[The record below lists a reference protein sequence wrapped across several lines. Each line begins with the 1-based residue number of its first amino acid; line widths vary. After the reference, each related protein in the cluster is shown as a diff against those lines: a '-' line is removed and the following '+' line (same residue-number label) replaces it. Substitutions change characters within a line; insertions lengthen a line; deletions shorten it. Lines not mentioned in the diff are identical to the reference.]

1 MKQQLIIKTITA
13 SIIGVALCM
22 LIGLISGYIQSY
34 SLTNWYPYL
43 NRSSLS
49 PPNYIFPIAWGIIYI
64 LNGISLGIIWGSN
77 SHLRNSGVMLF
88 TIQLALN
95 FLWSILFFYMQS
107 PMLGFINIFIL
118 DIALLLYMKRC
129 YDIKKTAFWLNVP
142 YMVWLLFATYLNLY
156 VVVYN

>member
-1 MKQQLIIKTITA
+1 MKQEVIIKTITA
-13 SIIGVALCM
+13 SIIGVVLCM

-88 TIQLALN
+88 SIQLALN

-129 YDIKKTAFWLNVP
+129 YDIKKNAFWLNVP

>member
-1 MKQQLIIKTITA
+1 MKQEVIIKTITA
-13 SIIGVALCM
+13 SIIGVVLCM

-77 SHLRNSGVMLF
+77 LHLRNSGVMLF

-142 YMVWLLFATYLNLY
+142 NMVWLLFATYLNLY